1 MLWVV
6 TGGAG
11 YIGSHV
17 AQELINSGFKVLVFD
32 DLSTGQESFIPSS
45 ATFVKGSILNRVD
58 VEACM
63 KRVSLMELDFGVIHI
78 AGVKLPGESM
88 NNPEKYWRINTFGTL
103 DFVSAA
109 VSNGAR
115 SVVFSSSC
123 SVYGTV
129 DGQAVTE
136 VFPTNPESPYAMSKL
151 QAEAILADISRSR
164 KVSVVSLRYFNV
176 VGTENPK
183 VFDKSK
189 ANLFPAILDSIAGTK
204 DLVIHGDDHV
214 TSDGTCIRDY
224 IHVGDLARAHVLAA
238 TWMLENNPDF
248 EVFNFGNG
256 IGASVL
262 EVVKEFEKQINKEV
276 PHKIGP
282 RRIGDPASIIAD
294 SKKASDVLGWH
305 PTHSLAEMV
314 SSTLVNK
321 L

>member
-45 ATFVKGSILNRVD
+45 ALFVKGSVLNRVD
-58 VEACM
+58 VDACM
-63 KRVSLMELDFGVIHI
+63 EKVSQTKLDFGVIHI

-88 NNPEKYWRINTFGTL
+88 DNPEKYWRINTFGTL

-129 DGQAVTE
+129 DGKAVTE
-136 VFPTNPESPYAMSKL
+136 LFPTNPESPYAMSKL

-176 VGTENPK
+176 VGTKNPE

-189 ANLFPAILDSIAGTK
+189 ANLFPAILDSIAGIK
-204 DLVIHGDDHV
+204 DLVIHGDDHS

-238 TWMLENNPDF
+238 SWMVEKNPDF

-256 IGASVL
+256 VGASVL
-262 EVVKEFEKQINKEV
+262 EVVREFEKQINGEV
-276 PHKIGP
+276 PHTIGP
-282 RRIGDPASIIAD
+282 KRIGDPASIIAD
-294 SKKASDVLGWH
+294 SKKARDVLGWY
-305 PTHSLAEMV
+305 PTHTLSEMV
-314 SSTLVNK
+314 SSALVNN